1 MTRPETSARRGGPAV
16 AARLWPA
23 VKLVGGVAILAVL
36 VAELG
41 SRAVVDALASVGPGA
56 VLAAL
61 ALGLLTTAASAAR
74 WCLVARAL
82 GVALPLATAVGDC
95 YRATFL
101 NSVLPAGVLGDVH
114 RAVGY
119 GRRIGDVGRGVRI
132 VALERV
138 TGQLAIV
145 VLGVGVLVGARPA
158 LLVDVLR
165 PGGAGAAE
173 LLAALVAVA
182 ALGLVLARTPR
193 AARVRAA
200 LREALADARDGV
212 LARGTWPALL
222 GLSVV
227 TLAGYLALFV
237 VAARAAGV
245 TAPLS
250 TLLPLLVLGLLAMV
264 VPLNVG
270 GWGPREGVLAVA
282 FSAAGLG
289 AAQGLATAVVYGVL
303 GLVACLPG
311 AVVLVLPAV
320 RPTPAPDPMT
330 ARPREEHSVIE
341 LARSPIHTAPAG
353 TTPRSAGEVAA

>member
-1 MTRPETSARRGGPAV
+1 MN
-16 AARLWPA
+16 RLWPA
-23 VKLVGGVAILAVL
+23 VKLLGGAAIVVAL
-36 VAELG
+36 VAKLG
-41 SRAVVDALASVGPGA
+41 SGAVVDALASVGPGA

-82 GVALPLATAVGDC
+82 GMRLPLATAVVDC
-95 YRATFL
+95 YRAVFL

-145 VLGVGVLVGARPA
+145 VLGLGVLVGARPA
-158 LLVDVLR
+158 LLPAAV
-165 PGGAGAAE
+165 GGLWPDGSGHTGSGSAGFGTAE
-173 LLAALVAVA
+173 LLAALVTVA
-182 ALGLVLARTPR
+182 ALGVWLAHAPQVARLR
-193 AARVRAA
+193 ARLTAAVRAG
-200 LREALADARDGV
+200 LHDARGGV
-212 LARGTWPALL
+212 FTRGAWPALF

-237 VAARAAGV
+237 VAARVAGV
-245 TAPLS
+245 DAPVTA
-250 TLLPLLVLGLLAMV
+250 LLPLLVLGLLAMV
-264 VPLNVG
+264 LPLNVG
-270 GWGPREGVLAVA
+270 GWGPREGVMAVA
-282 FSAAGLG
+282 FGAAGLG

-311 AVVLVLPAV
+311 AVVLLLPAL
-320 RPTPAPDPMT
+320 RTLPSPTVPEPMT
-330 ARPREEHSVIE
+330 LERSV
-341 LARSPIHTAPAG
+341 T
-353 TTPRSAGEVAA
+353 

>member
-1 MTRPETSARRGGPAV
+1 MSRSGILLRRRGGTG
-16 AARLWPA
+16 ARRPVVTGLWPA
-23 VKLVGGVAILAVL
+23 AKLLGGVAILAVL
-36 VAELG
+36 VAKLG
-41 SRAVVDALASVGPGA
+41 SRTVASALASIGPGA

-74 WCLVARAL
+74 WCLVARSL
-82 GVALPLATAVGDC
+82 GVALPLAPAVADC
-95 YRATFL
+95 YRSTFL

-114 RAVGY
+114 RAVGH

-145 VLGVGVLVGARPA
+145 VLGVGVLAAARPA
-158 LLVDVLR
+158 LLVAALR
-165 PGGAGAAE
+165 PSGTGTAE
-173 LLAALVAVA
+173 LLAALVTVA

-193 AARVRAA
+193 AARLRGRISAA
-200 LREALADARDGV
+200 LRAGLAE
-212 LARGTWPALL
+212 ARGGVSAAWPALL

-237 VAARAAGV
+237 VAARTAGV
-245 TAPLS
+245 TAPLA
-250 TLLPLLVLGLLAMV
+250 TVVPLLVLGLLAMV

-282 FSAAGLG
+282 FSTAGLG

-311 AVVLVLPAV
+311 AVVLALPAV
-320 RPTPAPDPMT
+320 RPTPEPLT
-330 ARPREEHSVIE
+330 LE
-341 LARSPIHTAPAG
+341 
-353 TTPRSAGEVAA
+353 RSAA